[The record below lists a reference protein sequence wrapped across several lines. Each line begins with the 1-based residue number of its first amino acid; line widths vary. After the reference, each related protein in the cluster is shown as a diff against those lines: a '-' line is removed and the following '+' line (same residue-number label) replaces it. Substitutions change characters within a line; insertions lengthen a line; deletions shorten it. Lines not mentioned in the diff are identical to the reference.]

1 MSSGAADSRRAV
13 PLINRSCLYHSSLM
27 RTVKRPVLPAELFE
41 LPRHRLPLPE
51 NVQVFA
57 SGANRVE
64 EIEGFASLGIPVG
77 VSIQHLG
84 EAAMQLLIALQRPV
98 MVDSGA
104 FSEVRASPG
113 ELRVVAPI
121 TDGEW
126 SRRLLQYRRLASSLG
141 SKALMV
147 VPDRVGSQRETLSRI
162 SRYGHELLALAEC
175 GSQLLLPL
183 QVGELTH
190 VQFFERASELARVQ
204 MIPAMPMR
212 KAATSIA
219 ELLNFVEQVN
229 PTQLHMLGAGIDNR
243 RAAKIAR
250 FLLIRFPSLRITM
263 DSNRLRAV
271 IGKTRPLTLCEEQLR
286 AEEISNF
293 YGSIE
298 STVLDKKG
306 LSLDYT
312 DLIAFP
318 SLWARTGDLIQTGSH
333 AGLGPHDVAS
343 FLADPDA
350 FLQSQ
355 VSGNY
360 EMTWIEH
367 PFMAVALDAAWE
379 RFVSQTVRSSIR
391 TVAIAEVFSNSRIA
405 GQSS

>member
-1 MSSGAADSRRAV
+1 
-13 PLINRSCLYHSSLM
+13 
-27 RTVKRPVLPAELFE
+27 
-41 LPRHRLPLPE
+41 
-51 NVQVFA
+51 
-57 SGANRVE
+57 VE

-77 VSIQHLG
+77 VSIQHLS
-84 EAAMQLLIALQRPV
+84 EAAIRVLIALQRPV

-104 FSEVRASPG
+104 FSEVRTYPEG
-113 ELRVVAPI
+113 LRVVAPI
-121 TDGEW
+121 TDDEW
-126 SRRLLQYRRLASSLG
+126 SRRLLQYRRLANSLG

-190 VQFFERASELARVQ
+190 LQFFERISELARVP

-212 KAATSIA
+212 KAATNTA

-229 PTQLHMLGAGIDNR
+229 PPQIHMLGAGIDNR
-243 RAAKIAR
+243 KAAEIAR
-250 FLLIRFPSLRITM
+250 FLLIRFPSLHITM

-271 IGKTRPLTLCEEQLR
+271 IGKTRPLTMREEQLR

-293 YGSIE
+293 YGSVE
-298 STVLDKKG
+298 STVLEKNG
-306 LSLDYT
+306 RSLDYT

-318 SLWARTGDLIQTGSH
+318 ALWARTDDLVQVASH
-333 AGLGPHDVAS
+333 AGLGPHEVAS

-355 VSGNY
+355 AGGND

-367 PFMAVALDAAWE
+367 PFMAAALDAAWE
-379 RFVSQTVRSSIR
+379 RFVAQTVRSSIR
-391 TVAIAEVFSNSRIA
+391 TVAIAEVFADSRIA
-405 GQSS
+405 GQSR

>member
-1 MSSGAADSRRAV
+1 MQT
-13 PLINRSCLYHSSLM
+13 LN
-27 RTVKRPVLPAELFE
+27 RPVLPAELFD

-77 VSIQHLG
+77 VSIQHLS
-84 EAAMQLLIALQRPV
+84 EAAIQVLIALQRPV

-104 FSEVRASPG
+104 FSEVRVSPEG
-113 ELRVVAPI
+113 LRVVAPI

-162 SRYGHELLALAEC
+162 SRYGHELLVLVEY

-190 VQFFERASELARVQ
+190 LQFFERASELASVP

-212 KAATSIA
+212 KAATNIA
-219 ELLNFVEQVN
+219 ELFNFVEQVN
-229 PTQLHMLGAGIDNR
+229 PPQIHMLGAGIDNM
-243 RAAKIAR
+243 RAAKIVR

-286 AEEISNF
+286 AEEISSF
-293 YGSIE
+293 YGSVE
-298 STVLDKKG
+298 STVLEKNG
-306 LSLDYT
+306 RSLDYT

-318 SLWARTGDLIQTGSH
+318 ALWARTDDLVQVASY
-333 AGLGPHDVAS
+333 AGLGPHEVAS
-343 FLADPDA
+343 FLADPDG

-355 VSGNY
+355 AGGNY

-367 PFMAVALDAAWE
+367 PFMAAALDAAWE
-379 RFVSQTVRSSIR
+379 RFVSQTVRSSVR
-391 TVAIAEVFSNSRIA
+391 TVAIAEVFADSRIA
-405 GQSS
+405 GQSN